1 MIEDFILDVDLF
13 SLTLDVLKCHFK
25 VLIEETF
32 EFHILNKAILVL
44 IDLFEEL
51 KEIFS
56 FQRDTEEVR
65 HLRLHVLESKETD
78 TFVQL
83 PESFLRSCH
92 KIELLLD
99 RKKHLIELDSLR

>member
-13 SLTLDVLKCHFK
+13 SLPFDVLKCNLK
-25 VLIEETF
+25 VFIEETF
-32 EFHILNKAILVL
+32 EFHILYKAILVL

-65 HLRLHVLESKETD
+65 HLRLHVLESKETHA
-78 TFVQL
+78 FVQL

-92 KIELLLD
+92 KFELLLD
-99 RKKHLIELDSLR
+99 CIEHLIELDSLR

>member
-1 MIEDFILDVDLF
+1 MIEDFVLDVDLF
-13 SLTLDVLKCHFK
+13 SFTLDVLKCDLK

-32 EFHILNKAILVL
+32 EFHILNKAVLVL

-65 HLRLHVLESKETD
+65 HLRLHVLKSKETHA
-78 TFVQL
+78 FVQL
-83 PESFLRSCH
+83 PESFLRSRH
-92 KIELLLD
+92 KFELLLD
-99 RKKHLIELDSLR
+99 RIKHLIELDSLR

>member
-1 MIEDFILDVDLF
+1 MIKDFVLDVDLF
-13 SLTLDVLKCHFK
+13 SLTLDILKCHFK

-32 EFHILNKAILVL
+32 ELNILNKAILVL

-56 FQRDTEEVR
+56 FQRDTDEVR
-65 HLRLHVLESKETD
+65 HLRLHVLESKETHA
-78 TFVQL
+78 FIQL

-92 KIELLLD
+92 KFELLLD
-99 RKKHLIELDSLR
+99 RIKHLIELDSLR